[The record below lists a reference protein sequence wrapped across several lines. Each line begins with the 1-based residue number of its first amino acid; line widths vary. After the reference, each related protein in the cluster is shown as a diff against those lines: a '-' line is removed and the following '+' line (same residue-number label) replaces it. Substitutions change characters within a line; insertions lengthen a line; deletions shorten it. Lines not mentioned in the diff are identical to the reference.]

1 VVPGERAAH
10 VDGTVLFQLLED
22 HRLKF
27 ETFPGLRAHE
37 VSGFTDEAR
46 IYER

>member
-1 VVPGERAAH
+1 MRAGTH

-27 ETFPGLRAHE
+27 EAFPGLRAHE
-37 VSGFTDEAR
+37 VDGFTSEAT

>member
-1 VVPGERAAH
+1 LGVRTR
-10 VDGTVLFQLLED
+10 VDGTIPFQLLED

-27 ETFPGLRAHE
+27 EAFPGLRTHG
-37 VSGFTDEAR
+37 VDSFTSEAT